1 MFPQKHILNTL
12 GNIYARVLYI
22 IGVGVF
28 CFFAFGLLPSNKS
41 TQTVYA
47 ATSSTLNFQG
57 RIFQTNGASVP
68 DGYYNIQFKLY
79 DGGTSGGPGGTG
91 QANAGTNLWTESY
104 YDSNGV
110 TAGNDNRTRVVNGYF
125 SVNLGSQTAFGAIN
139 WDQELWLTM
148 NVGGTTQTAT
158 PTYDGEML
166 STGNTRTK
174 LTGVP
179 YAFRAGAVT
188 DSAGN
193 AYTADNLVQLA
204 PS

>member
-1 MFPQKHILNTL
+1 MTKNSTKTVDIFGTAFGK
-12 GNIYARVLYI
+12 RVLIYLF
-22 IGVGVF
+22 VVLLFFFSVF
-28 CFFAFGLLPSNKS
+28 ASLIFSDQPA
-41 TQTVYA
+41 QA

-57 RIFQTNGASVP
+57 RLLQSSGALVP

-79 DGGTSGGPGGTG
+79 DGGTDGGPAGTG
-91 QANAGTNLWTESY
+91 EANAGTNLWTESY

-110 TAGNDNRTRVVNGYF
+110 TAGNDNRVRIVNGYF

-148 NVGGTTQTAT
+148 NVGGSTQTAT

-166 STGNTRTK
+166 ATGSKRTK

-179 YAFRAGAVT
+179 YAFTAGALQATSGANELKV
-188 DSAGN
+188 
-193 AYTADNLVQLA
+193 V
-204 PS
+204 